1 MRLGNAIAAGLF
13 LYALLT
19 RKRRRYTAS
28 WWQRTNKGQWE
39 HREEHFDS
47 RPHLL
52 RLDWFDTAKSG
63 RYTVAEYMVT
73 RRRGL

>member
-1 MRLGNAIAAGLF
+1 M
-13 LYALLT
+13 
-19 RKRRRYTAS
+19 RKRTRR
-28 WWQRTNKGQWE
+28 GWE
-39 HREEHFDS
+39 YREEHFDS
-47 RPHLL
+47 SEAADLL

>member
-1 MRLGNAIAAGLF
+1 MKLGDILALLLF

-39 HREEHFDS
+39 YQVRHFDS
-47 RPHLL
+47 RPDLL
-52 RLDWFDTAKSG
+52 RLDWFDAAKSG
-63 RYTVAEYMVT
+63 RYTMAWYMVT
-73 RRRGL
+73 KRRGL